1 MCLPW
6 AATQGRPYKTI
17 DATMHIFDLQKSRSF
32 SPDKLKKNNLA
43 ETDRFFCDLY
53 CLESGQEQT
62 PHLHSDSD
70 KIYIVLEGRGWF
82 RIGSEEREIG
92 RERGV
97 LAPAGIQHGVK
108 NRSGERL
115 VLLVFMTPKP

>member
-1 MCLPW
+1 
-6 AATQGRPYKTI
+6 
-17 DATMHIFDLQKSRSF
+17 MHIFDLQKSRSF

-53 CLESGQEQT
+53 CLEPGQEQK
-62 PHLHSDSD
+62 PHLHEDSD

-82 RIGSEEREIG
+82 RIGSEEREVG

-97 LAPAGIQHGVK
+97 LAPAGVEHGVK
-108 NRSGERL
+108 NSSSERL
-115 VLLVFMTPKP
+115 VLLVFMTPKPGL